1 MPMLRFLTAGES
13 HGKGLTGI
21 IEGMPAGIPI
31 SKEEINR
38 ELKRRQQGYGR
49 GGRMKIES
57 DEVEIVSGIRWGKT
71 VGSPI
76 TLFLKNRDWENWE
89 KAMNPDKAFEGM
101 HPPVTRPRPG
111 HADLAGLLKY
121 QHLDIRNVLERSSAR
136 ETAMRVAIGAVA
148 KQFLANFNINIG
160 SFVTGIGSKEKDIK
174 TAYLN
179 EKELLELSSLAET
192 SSVRCPWKELEAEF
206 INAIE
211 QAIKNGDTVGGSF
224 IVFAIGVPVGLGSH
238 VHWDR
243 KLDAKIA
250 MGIMSIQAIKAVEI
264 GDGVLL
270 GKKYGSE
277 VMDEI
282 LYDENK
288 KFYRKTNHMGGVEG
302 GISNGMPLIVKA
314 TMKPI
319 PTLRKPL
326 NSVDIFTKESSL
338 ASYERSD
345 VCAVHAASI
354 IGEAVLAWHIAE
366 AFIEKFGGDSLRE
379 VKANFSS
386 YYKQIM
392 KNKWLKHPTV
402 TGLKGR

>member
-1 MPMLRFLTAGES
+1 MLRFLTAGES

-21 IEGMPAGIPI
+21 IEGMPSGVTI
-31 SKEEINR
+31 SKEDIDR

-57 DEVEIVSGIRWGKT
+57 DEVEILSGVRWGKT
-71 VGSPI
+71 LGSPI
-76 TLFLKNRDWENWE
+76 TLFIRNRDWDNWE
-89 KAMNPDKAFEGM
+89 KAMNPDKTFEGL
-101 HPPVTRPRPG
+101 HPPVTKPRPG

-121 QHLDIRNVLERSSAR
+121 QHIDIRNVLERSSAR

-148 KQFLANFNINIG
+148 KQFLTNFNIKIG
-160 SFVTGIGSKEKDIK
+160 SFVTAIGPEEKQVE
-174 TAYLN
+174 TAYLD
-179 EKELLELSSLAET
+179 EEELLKLSNLADA
-192 SSVRCPWKELEAEF
+192 SPVRSPWKETEAKFVE
-206 INAIE
+206 IID
-211 QAIKNGDTVGGSF
+211 QALKSGNTVGGSF
-224 IVFAIGVPVGLGSH
+224 IVFATHVPVGLGSH

-243 KLDAKIA
+243 KLDSKIA

-282 LYDENK
+282 FYDKNK
-288 KFYRKTNHMGGVEG
+288 KFYRKTNHMGGIEG
-302 GISNGMPLIVKA
+302 GISNGMPIIVKA

-326 NSVDIFTKESSL
+326 KSVDIFTKENSL

-345 VCAVHAASI
+345 VCAVPAASI
-354 IGEAVLAWHIAE
+354 IAEAVLAWHIAE
-366 AFIEKFGGDSLRE
+366 ALIEKFGGDSLE
-379 VKANFSS
+379 ETKTNFF
-386 YYKQIM
+386 YYHKTIM
-392 KNKWLKHPTV
+392 EENWLKHSEI
-402 TGLKGR
+402 KG

>member
-31 SKEEINR
+31 SKEEMNK

-71 VGSPI
+71 LGSPI
-76 TLFLKNRDWENWE
+76 TLFIKNRDWENWE
-89 KAMNPDKAFEGM
+89 KAMNSDKIFEGT
-101 HPPVTRPRPG
+101 HPPVTKPRPG

-121 QHLDIRNVLERSSAR
+121 QHSDIRNVLERSSAR

-148 KQFLANFNINIG
+148 KQLLKNFDIKIG
-160 SFVTGIGSKEKDIK
+160 SFVTRIGSGEKEIE

-179 EKELLELSSLAET
+179 EKELLELSVLAET
-192 SSVRCPWKELEAEF
+192 SSVRCPWKEMEAEF
-206 INAIE
+206 IKVIDRAK
-211 QAIKNGDTVGGSF
+211 KNGDTVGGCF
-224 IVFAIGVPVGLGSH
+224 IVFATGVPVGLGSH

-243 KLDAKIA
+243 KLDSKIA

-264 GDGVLL
+264 GDGVSL

-282 LYDENK
+282 FYNK
-288 KFYRKTNHMGGVEG
+288 NKQFYRKTNHMGGIEG
-302 GISNGMPLIVKA
+302 GISNGMPVIVKA

-326 NSVDIFTKESSL
+326 NSVDIFTKEISL

-345 VCAVHAASI
+345 ICAVPAASI

-366 AFIEKFGGDSLRE
+366 AFIEKFGGDSLEEMR
-379 VKANFSS
+379 ANFSS
-386 YYKQIM
+386 YYKEIM
-392 KNKWLKHPTV
+392 KSKWLKHPAI
-402 TGLKGR
+402 KD

>member
-1 MPMLRFLTAGES
+1 MLRFLTAGES

-21 IEGMPAGIPI
+21 IEGMPSGVTI
-31 SKEEINR
+31 SKEDINR

-57 DEVEIVSGIRWGKT
+57 DEVEILSGIRWGKT
-71 VGSPI
+71 LGSPI
-76 TLFLKNRDWENWE
+76 TLFIRNRDWDNWE
-89 KAMNPDKAFEGM
+89 KAMNPDEAFEGT
-101 HPPVTRPRPG
+101 HPPLTKPRPG

-121 QHLDIRNVLERSSAR
+121 QHIDIRNVLERSSAR

-148 KQFLANFNINIG
+148 KQFLTNFNIKIG
-160 SFVTGIGSKEKDIK
+160 SFVTGIGPEEKQVE
-174 TAYLN
+174 TAYLD
-179 EKELLELSSLAET
+179 EEELLKLSNLADT
-192 SSVRCPWKELEAEF
+192 SPVRSPWKETEAKFVE
-206 INAIE
+206 IID
-211 QAIKNGDTVGGSF
+211 QALQSGNTVGGSF
-224 IVFAIGVPVGLGSH
+224 IVFATSVPVGLGSH

-243 KLDAKIA
+243 KLDSKIA

-282 LYDENK
+282 FYDKNK
-288 KFYRKTNHMGGVEG
+288 KFHRKTNHMGGIEG
-302 GISNGMPLIVKA
+302 GISNGMPIIVKA

-326 NSVDIFTKESSL
+326 KSVDIFTKENSL

-345 VCAVHAASI
+345 VCAVPSASI
-354 IGEAVLAWHIAE
+354 IAEAVLAWHIAE
-366 AFIEKFGGDSLRE
+366 ALIEKFGGDSLE
-379 VKANFSS
+379 ETKTNFF
-386 YYKQIM
+386 YYHKTIM
-392 KNKWLKHPTV
+392 EENWLKHPKIR
-402 TGLKGR
+402 G